1 VVALPGIGAAKG
13 DSMGFWYWVFAVAA
27 SGFMTTRVNE
37 DGEKVMAFVV
47 TMLAFS
53 VPFFASRQL

>member
-1 VVALPGIGAAKG
+1 
-13 DSMGFWYWVFAVAA
+13 MGFWYWVFAVAA